1 MKAFDT
7 HDTFATFDT
16 FFIMILPTFEHESKH
31 WNRGLDYVA
40 GVDEVGRGCFAGPV
54 VAAAVVLPQ
63 GFSGTNEINDSKLL
77 SPKKR
82 EKLAEIIKKH
92 ALSFSIAEIPVPV
105 INEIG
110 IGRAAQEAFTKAVNG
125 LKKAPQHILVD
136 AFRIRSFAPHI
147 QTPIIHGDR
156 ISISIAAA
164 SIIAKVYRDEL
175 MQKLHEQYKTY
186 DFFTNKGYGTKKH
199 REAITKFGLCDQ
211 HRTSFNL
218 SRFTMTDVPQVIK
231 LNK

>member
-1 MKAFDT
+1 MN
-7 HDTFATFDT
+7 
-16 FFIMILPTFEHESKH
+16 LPTFEHESQF
-31 WNRGLDYVA
+31 WSRGLTYVA

-54 VAAAVVLPQ
+54 VAAAVILPST
-63 GFSGTNEINDSKLL
+63 FNATNEIDDSKRLTAL
-77 SPKKR
+77 KR
-82 EKLAEIIKKH
+82 NKLAAIIKKH
-92 ALSFSIAEIPVPV
+92 ALTFSIAESSVQV

-110 IGRAAQEAFTKAVNG
+110 VGKAAQEAFTKAVNG

-136 AFRIRSFAPHI
+136 AFRITSYASHR

-175 MQKLHEQYKTY
+175 MQKMHKHYRTY
-186 DFFTNKGYGTKKH
+186 DFFSNKGYGTKKH
-199 REAITKFGLCDQ
+199 RDAIKKFGLCDQ

-218 SRFTMTDVPQVIK
+218 TKF
-231 LNK
+231 L